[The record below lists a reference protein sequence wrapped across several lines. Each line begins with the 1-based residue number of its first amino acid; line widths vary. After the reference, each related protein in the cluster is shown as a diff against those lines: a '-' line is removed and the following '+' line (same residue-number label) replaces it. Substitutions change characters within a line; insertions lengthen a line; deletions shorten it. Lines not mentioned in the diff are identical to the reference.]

1 MAAKKS
7 KDEENSRWENRM
19 YSCSFTGSVDFLWL
33 KEKQYN
39 LLNECEFLIT
49 TQCVISNYY
58 LTTTVRDIIPKGHV
72 LVQG

>member
-19 YSCSFTGSVDFLWL
+19 YSCSFTGSVDSLWL

-39 LLNECEFLIT
+39 LLNECGFLRT

-58 LTTTVRDIIPKGHV
+58 LTTVRDIIPKGHV